1 MISIELIFPLKGK
14 RLCMRVAE
22 TTSVGDLKKY
32 LSTFFGVRKEDILM
46 LTSGETISDEMSLA
60 DAGMHTGS
68 GVLIEDGYP

>member
-22 TTSVGDLKKY
+22 TTSVGELKRY
-32 LSTFFGVRKEDILM
+32 LITCFGVEKEDILI
-46 LTSGETISDEMSLA
+46 LASGENISDEMSLA

-68 GVLIEDGYP
+68 GVLIENGDP